1 VVPGDQLMLEVE
13 QKRML
18 RRMGLY
24 ECRALVDGKEVAS
37 AEILCAEPEADG
49 MIHPTA
55 QVDPSARSAR
65 TSAIGAFC
73 VIGADVEIG
82 DCTRIASHVV
92 IDGPTR
98 IGRENHIYSFSA
110 LGGDPQD
117 KKFHGE
123 KTELVIGDRNTIRE
137 FCTFNRGTAD
147 DGGVTRIGDDNWIM
161 AYVHIAH
168 DCIVGNNTI
177 FANAASLA
185 GHVTVEDYVILG
197 GFTLVHQFCKVGAHA
212 FTSMGSVINRDV
224 PPFVTVAGSTPSR
237 TGSIP
242 KDSSDAASAS
252 RPRRM
257 SIKRAYRTLYK
268 SGLPLAEARTQLA
281 LAAQGAPDVRS

>member
-1 VVPGDQLMLEVE
+1 
-13 QKRML
+13 
-18 RRMGLY
+18 
-24 ECRALVDGKEVAS
+24 
-37 AEILCAEPEADG
+37 

-55 QVDPSARSAR
+55 QVDPSARIGKDVS
-65 TSAIGAFC
+65 IGAFC

-82 DCTRIASHVV
+82 EGTRIASHVV

-123 KTELVIGDRNTIRE
+123 KSELVIGDRNTIRE
-137 FCTFNRGTAD
+137 YCTFNRGTAD
-147 DGGVTRIGDDNWIM
+147 DAGVTRIGDDNWIM

-168 DCIVGNNTI
+168 DCIVGNKII

-212 FTSMGSVINRDV
+212 FTSMGSVVNRDV
-224 PPFVTVAGSTPSR
+224 PPFVTVAGMYAEPHGIKSEGLKRRGFS
-237 TGSIP
+237 
-242 KDSSDAASAS
+242 KD
-252 RPRRM
+252 RVM

-281 LAAQGAPDVRS
+281 LAAQGAPDVQLMLDFIERSERSLVR